1 MIHNAELNFTESKR
15 NAEGNEEKLCEREK
29 S

>member
-15 NAEGNEEKLCEREK
+15 NAEGKEEKLCEREK

>member
-15 NAEGNEEKLCEREK
+15 NAGGNAEKLCEREK